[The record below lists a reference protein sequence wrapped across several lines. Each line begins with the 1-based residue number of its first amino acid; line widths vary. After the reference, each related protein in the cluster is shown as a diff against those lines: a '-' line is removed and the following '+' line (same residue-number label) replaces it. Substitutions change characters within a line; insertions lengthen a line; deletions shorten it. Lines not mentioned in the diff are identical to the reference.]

1 MVEIK
6 EGSIVRL
13 DDDEETPW
21 LVVHIDEEDILVRT
35 NASSRKVWIR
45 KMIRIGK
52 DIRSLPAWDT
62 QDIIV
67 STNRLWVA

>member
-1 MVEIK
+1 VIDIK

-21 LVVHIDEEDILVRT
+21 LVVHIDEEDILVRPP
-35 NASSRKVWIR
+35 ASSRKVWIR

-52 DIRSLPAWDT
+52 DIRSLPAWDI